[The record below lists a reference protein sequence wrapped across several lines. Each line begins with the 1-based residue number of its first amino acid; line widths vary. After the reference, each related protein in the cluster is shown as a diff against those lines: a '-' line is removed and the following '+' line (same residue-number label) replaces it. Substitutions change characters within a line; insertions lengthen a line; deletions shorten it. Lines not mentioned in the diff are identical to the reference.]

1 LQIAA
6 GTADAAVSAVHLRPG
21 ETVLIGGA
29 AGGVGV
35 IAASLAAGDFQLPI
49 QESFPIEKT
58 LEALD
63 LLRAG
68 HVRGKLVVTI

>member
-1 LQIAA
+1 V
-6 GTADAAVSAVHLRPG
+6 DR
-21 ETVLIGGA
+21 
-29 AGGVGV
+29 